1 MELHYKV
8 ISVTPRTELAK
19 GTVNGVEQVVE
30 VLEIDVLLHDPSN
43 GHLKFHFNTPEQR
56 RYALKTFV
64 PGQDT
69 TVTLPPEGNAE
80 IDNSLPGLGEIDNE
94 LPPDVH
100 IDHEL
105 PSDAHPDAGLP
116 SGGRPDHTLPT
127 PPAGTK
133 PVEPPPA
140 TTKPVEP
147 GSGQIDNELPETPA
161 PKA

>member
-8 ISVTPRTELAK
+8 ISVTPRMELAK

-43 GHLKFHFNTPEQR
+43 GHLKFHFNTPDQR

-80 IDNSLPGLGEIDNE
+80 IDNELPGIDHIDNE
-94 LPPDVH
+94 LPEGVH
-100 IDHEL
+100 IDHAL
-105 PSDAHPDAGLP
+105 PTPPDTA
-116 SGGRPDHTLPT
+116 DNTLPT